1 MAKVISRL
9 IACGILA
16 LGVAQAA
23 PQKPSGNVV
32 KNLQKGSVINGAKA
46 TGDLTRWMFFNDGSI
61 GGSWTKIGKSEYVSV
76 DLGYSATIT
85 TIAAAGGLRGIF
97 GIDFEFPIYVSAKG
111 QTNALTTSNNFA
123 EVLGWG
129 AMVPLSVGIDVNGF
143 YLRGLVGYGYNEI
156 KEGYDIGANKNAHLT
171 ARYHGLIYGGS
182 IGYRIKNI
190 VNIGAKAIFG
200 KMKNDKRDGD
210 ASLAEIREPKDRHYD
225 MMRFGGYVSI
235 IF

>member
-1 MAKVISRL
+1 MKKIISL
-9 IACGILA
+9 IVCGFL
-16 LGVAQAA
+16 LSGFLEAA
-23 PQKPSGNVV
+23 PKKPSGNAV
-32 KNLQKGSVINGAKA
+32 KNLQKGSVINGSKA
-46 TGDLTRWMFFNDGSI
+46 TGDLKRWMFFNDGSI
-61 GGSWTKIGKSEYVSV
+61 GGSWTKIGRSEYISV

-85 TIAAAGGLRGIF
+85 TIATAGGLRGIF

-111 QTNALTTSNNFA
+111 QSNTLTDHKSFS

-129 AMVPLSVGIDVNGF
+129 AMIPLSVGIDVNGF

-156 KEGYDIGANKNAHLT
+156 KEGYDIGANQNASLN

-190 VNIGAKAIFG
+190 INIGAKAMFG
-200 KMKNDKRDGD
+200 KMKNDKRDAD
-210 ASLAEIREPKDRHYD
+210 ASLASIREPKDRHYD
-225 MMRFGGYVSI
+225 MMRFGGYISI